1 MYFDVQIGPRLDVIN
16 CRNGRGVTFIVQMTA
31 VLLLA
36 KCYDRKKVKS
46 LFSLTIIPVAGS
58 EGGKPT
64 KKYFNQL
71 SGVRSTQKLVE
82 KHNN

>member
-1 MYFDVQIGPRLDVIN
+1 
-16 CRNGRGVTFIVQMTA
+16 MTA
-31 VLLLA
+31 MLLLA

-46 LFSLTIIPVAGS
+46 LVSLTIILVVVS

-71 SGVRSTQKLVE
+71 SGARSTQKLVE